1 MRTSNWEKEE
11 KVRLE
16 LGHLVEQVRQ
26 KRHPAYQ
33 QYPTNLRQKM
43 NQRPL
48 SELETNRKVG
58 YACCKTVTA
67 SKYWTLPDCTVHRS
81 ANTLPC
87 MLPFAA
93 KTKTKWDLI
102 SRSVKLA
109 SFTKDNFPLKYFTT
123 ELFLAIPVL
132 SHDVTNTQ
140 ESRTAALECH
150 CPKRSMIPL
159 SYALDLLV
167 SSLLYESSLG
177 ILSRGLATFRS
188 YPGDEVQ

>member
-1 MRTSNWEKEE
+1 M
-11 KVRLE
+11 
-16 LGHLVEQVRQ
+16 
-26 KRHPAYQ
+26 
-33 QYPTNLRQKM
+33 
-43 NQRPL
+43 
-48 SELETNRKVG
+48 
-58 YACCKTVTA
+58 TA

-87 MLPFAA
+87 ILPFAA

-188 YPGDEVQ
+188 YPGDEVQWQNKKKPWLWLSAFPRMPRFFQQLLRIMLTSLRRRTLSGSDFIFWQLLEMKTWTNPAEG

>member
-1 MRTSNWEKEE
+1 
-11 KVRLE
+11 
-16 LGHLVEQVRQ
+16 
-26 KRHPAYQ
+26 
-33 QYPTNLRQKM
+33 
-43 NQRPL
+43 
-48 SELETNRKVG
+48 
-58 YACCKTVTA
+58 
-67 SKYWTLPDCTVHRS
+67 
-81 ANTLPC
+81 

-93 KTKTKWDLI
+93 KTQTKWDLI

-150 CPKRSMIPL
+150 CPERSMIAL

-167 SSLLYESSLG
+167 LPFCMKAPSG
-177 ILSRGLATFRS
+177 FLA
-188 YPGDEVQ
+188 EV